1 MRQEK
6 INIRPTTGVYA
17 TYKNLRYEPWTALA
31 EFIDNSTQSYF
42 DHKSEL
48 KNLEDF
54 KKLTIEISY
63 CTDDNG
69 EDVLTIKDNAYG
81 MESDDF
87 YRAIVLDKPPI
98 ITTGRN
104 EFGMGLK
111 TAACWF
117 GSYWTVISSRYG
129 SEYEYRASVD
139 VKELSLTKED
149 SINQDINEVSKDS
162 HYTIIEIRNLNKK
175 ITGSRTIGKVKTFLS
190 SIYRQDIR
198 NHELDLYYNGETLTF
213 EDPEIYIDAE
223 ENNKL
228 WKEEIEFNIDHKGKK
243 LVTRGFIAIRKKAS
257 VSGAGLTLLR
267 RGRVIIGGAEEN
279 YRPKELFGDSN
290 SFAYQRVFGELHM
303 DNWPVTQAKDNFDWN
318 DEALEEKFIEALKPL
333 IKPFKEKAEDIR
345 VRKTTSQ
352 KQVVVDAI
360 ENLKSFGIIDDSTI
374 EFTDLPQTS
383 TIKESNSENIEQE
396 KEETLVS
403 VKHGDTSIQFNETAI
418 SHISIVRGNNKYNL
432 DLEYNNNISQWLSIS
447 RIHEDEKTNVYG
459 VKLNMTHPFFYKLTN
474 NKDFID
480 IMTRFVL
487 CMVIAEVEAGLT
499 STDDGKVEVDLIR
512 LKMNKLL
519 EEYCNIK

>member
-42 DHKSEL
+42 DHKQEL
-48 KNLEDF
+48 KNLDDF
-54 KKLTIEISY
+54 NKLIVEINYSV
-63 CTDDNG
+63 DDNG
-69 EDVLTIKDNAYG
+69 QDILTIKDNAYG
-81 MESDDF
+81 MESEDF
-87 YRAIVLDKPPI
+87 YRAIVLDKPPVN
-98 ITTGRN
+98 TTGRN

-139 VKELSLTKED
+139 VDELSKTKED
-149 SINQDINEVSKDS
+149 SIEQDINEVSKDL
-162 HYTIIEIRNLNKK
+162 HYTIIEIRDLNKK
-175 ITGSRTIGKVKTFLS
+175 IIGSRTIGKVKTFLS

-198 NHELDLYYNGETLTF
+198 NKEVDIYYNGELLTF
-213 EDPEIYIDAE
+213 QDPEIYIDE
-223 ENNKL
+223 DQHQ
-228 WKEEIEFNIDHKGKK
+228 WKREIEFNINHKGKELK
-243 LVTRGFIAIRKKAS
+243 TKGFIAIRKKAS

-279 YRPKELFGDSN
+279 YRPKDLFGDSN

-333 IKPFKEKAEDIR
+333 IKPVKDKADDIR
-345 VRKTTSQ
+345 VRKSASQ
-352 KQVVVDAI
+352 KQVVVDAV
-360 ENLKSFGIIDDSTI
+360 ENLKSFGIIDDSSI
-374 EFTDLPQTS
+374 EFTDITTNTNNS
-383 TIKESNSENIEQE
+383 TENNNQE
-396 KEETLVS
+396 DENLVS
-403 VKHGDTSIQFNETAI
+403 IKKGNTSIILNEKAI
-418 SHISIVRGNNKYNL
+418 SHISITRGNNKYNL
-432 DLEYNNNISQWLSIS
+432 DLEYNDNLSQWLSIS
-447 RIHEDEKTNVYG
+447 RSNDDNSNIFY
-459 VKLNMTHPFFYKLTN
+459 VKLNMTHPFFSNLTAS
-474 NKDFID
+474 KDFID
-480 IMTRFVL
+480 VMTRFVL
-487 CMVIAEVEAGLT
+487 CMVIAEVEASIT
-499 STDDGKVEVDLIR
+499 STQDGKVEVDTIR

-519 EEYCNIK
+519 EEYCK